1 MSTAS
6 PETDSSLA
14 PDTAAP
20 PPPARGRRWARR
32 GLIAAAVVLALGVAS
47 WLGVPPLLKWQ
58 GEKIGTREL
67 GRPVHIGKVDF
78 KPWSLELTLNDLS
91 IGGLPGA
98 PDQLTIKRL
107 YASAALQSIWK
118 LAPVL
123 DALQVDEPTLRLTH
137 LGEGRYDIDDILARL
152 AAQPKPAQPSEPAHF
167 ALYNIAL
174 KDGRIDFD
182 DRTVG
187 RVQEVRGLQL
197 AVPFISNLPAARQ
210 VTVQP
215 RLAFALNGSAFDSQ
229 GEALPF
235 DASQRTTAT
244 LRLSKLDLKPY
255 LGYLPAGL
263 PIQLQAATVDADL
276 KLAFEETPHTSLRVD
291 GSLGV
296 SDLKAL
302 DAQGGDALAFDTLKV
317 DVTEARPLERLV
329 HLGSVRLEGPQLDV
343 RRDAAGR
350 INLMPHD
357 APASAPQPA
366 VAKGSAP
373 VKAPASAASGAAA
386 KPATPEPALKLLI
399 DQVAVRGGALRWRD
413 DSPAGE
419 HAGAAELR
427 ADKVEFNA
435 KAVAWPLQQ
444 PFAFDGA
451 LALAGGDAQP
461 QVAATPTPAAAPAP
475 KSAHGKRAAKA
486 PTHKVAKA
494 AAPAAPAAA
503 APGAATLAF
512 DGKASERQAEVTLH
526 AAHLPLALAQPYLA
540 AYLVPQLGGQ
550 LDAEATLNWA
560 APQGR
565 ETQPAWSVQAKRV
578 ALEQLALVGEPMA
591 AGQPDE
597 SAEAREPSEA
607 QAAGGARPSRRSR
620 TGAKPKRA
628 RRADE
633 TRARRTDGPRPS
645 GAPGTLA
652 SIERVELS
660 DAHIDSKTRAVS
672 AARLQLQAPRVQV
685 QRDAQQHWMA
695 QAWLRTPPAD
705 AAPAAKPAAAA
716 VDAPWSLRLD
726 ELAVAGGVVGWR
738 DEGMRRVARA
748 ELSDLQIEARKLSLD
763 GKQPMELNLKTLVGT
778 GRRSGG
784 EPGRLAWR
792 GQIGL
797 EPLSAQ
803 GTLEATRLPVQ
814 AFEPYFGDLLNVELL
829 RADAGFKGRVA
840 YAQTT
845 QGPRVRVEGDARV
858 EEMRSFSRPGTAANG
873 DAAATPAAA
882 ARADAGSQAA
892 LAPSAGRTP
901 AGLGRELLSWKQLRL
916 DGLDAQLE
924 PGKAPQVRIGGTQ
937 LSDFYARLVIDPSG
951 RFNLQDIVKSDA
963 ASSTASAPGTAAS
976 APVSAAASTPASSA
990 APAAAPNPLAPV
1002 IRFGPTQLVNGR
1014 IDFADHFIRPN
1025 YSADLTDLNGS
1036 LGAFSSV
1043 AQAGA
1048 PQMAA
1053 LVLTG
1058 RAEGTAGLDIRGQLN
1073 PLAQPLA
1080 LDIQAK
1086 VSDLDLPPLSPYAV
1100 KYAGHGIE
1108 RGKLSMDVNYK
1119 ILPDG
1124 QLTATNKLVLNQL
1137 EFGEAVP
1144 GAPASLPVQLAT
1156 ALLADSHGVIDLD
1169 LPISG
1174 SLNDPQFSIGPV
1186 IFKALI
1192 NLIGKAI
1199 TAPFSL
1205 LARALG
1211 GEAGQDMSQV
1221 AFAPGSAHLSAK
1233 ARSQLDKVAKALADR
1248 PALKLTVAGSAHLD
1262 REREGAQRQR
1272 LYALVAAEARSATP
1286 AAAASAA
1293 PAAASSAAPAAAASA
1308 PAAPASAASG
1318 AAPAASE
1325 AEAAAAIATSPDYP
1339 ALLKRLYRR
1348 ADIPGKP
1355 RNAIGMLRD
1364 IGVPEME
1371 ALLMAHIEV
1380 GESAIRQL
1388 AVQRGVAVKDYLAG
1402 KGIAA
1407 NRLFLGAVQT
1417 DASAA
1422 ASAPASAASAAA
1434 SAWAPHA
1441 ELSLGTK

>member
-6 PETDSSLA
+6 PEADSSLA

-32 GLIAAAVVLALGVAS
+32 GLIAAAVGLALGVAS

-91 IGGLPGA
+91 IGGLSGA

-123 DALQVDEPTLRLTH
+123 DALQVDQPALRLTH

-152 AAQPKPAQPSEPAHF
+152 AAQPQPAQPSEPAHF

-291 GSLGV
+291 GTLGV

-317 DVTEARPLERLV
+317 DVAEARPLERLV
-329 HLGSVRLEGPQLDV
+329 HLGSVQLEGPQLDV

-350 INLMPHD
+350 INLMPPD
-357 APASAPQPA
+357 APASAAKPA
-366 VAKGSAP
+366 IEKGSAP
-373 VKAPASAASGAAA
+373 AKAPTSAASGAAA

-419 HAGAAELR
+419 RAGAAELR

-451 LALAGGDAQP
+451 LALAGGDAAP
-461 QVAATPTPAAAPAP
+461 KADAAPTPAPTAAAKDAHGQRPAPAP
-475 KSAHGKRAAKA
+475 T
-486 PTHKVAKA
+486 PKA
-494 AAPAAPAAA
+494 AAPVARAAPVAAA
-503 APGAATLAF
+503 GPATVAF

-597 SAEAREPSEA
+597 SAEAREPGEA

-652 SIERVELS
+652 SIEHVELT
-660 DAHIDSKTRAVS
+660 DARIDSKTRAVS
-672 AARLQLQAPRVQV
+672 AARLQVQAPRVQV

-716 VDAPWSLRLD
+716 DAPWSVRLD
-726 ELAVAGGVVGWR
+726 ELAVAGGAVGWR

-792 GQIGL
+792 GQVGL

-829 RADAGFKGRVA
+829 RADAGFRGRVA
-840 YAQTT
+840 YAQTA

-858 EEMRSFSRPGTAANG
+858 EELRTFSRAGTAVNG
-873 DAAATPAAA
+873 AGAAPTAAA
-882 ARADAGSQAA
+882 ARAQAPSQAA
-892 LAPSAGRTP
+892 LSPSAGRTP
-901 AGLGRELLSWKQLRL
+901 AGLGSELLSWKQLRL
-916 DGLDAQLE
+916 DALDAKLE
-924 PGKAPQVRIGGTQ
+924 PGQAPQVTIGGTQ

-963 ASSTASAPGTAAS
+963 ASSTASAPGTTVS
-976 APVSAAASTPASSA
+976 APVSVAANAPASRA
-990 APAAAPNPLAPV
+990 APAAAPDPLAPV
-1002 IRFGPTQLVNGR
+1002 VRFGPTKLVNGR

-1043 AQAGA
+1043 VQAGA
-1048 PQMAA
+1048 PQMAE

-1086 VSDLDLPPLSPYAV
+1086 VSDLDLPPLSPYSV

-1124 QLTATNKLVLNQL
+1124 QLTASNKLVLNQL

-1174 SLNDPQFSIGPV
+1174 SLNDPQFSIGPI
-1186 IFKALI
+1186 IFKAII

-1199 TAPFSL
+1199 TAPFTL

-1221 AFAPGSAHLSAK
+1221 AFPSGSAHLNAK
-1233 ARSQLDKVAKALADR
+1233 TRSQLDKVAKALADR
-1248 PALKLTVAGSAHLD
+1248 PGLKLTVVGSARLD
-1262 REREGAQRQR
+1262 SEREGAQRQR

-1286 AAAASAA
+1286 AAPAGAAS
-1293 PAAASSAAPAAAASA
+1293 APAAAASGA
-1308 PAAPASAASG
+1308 ASAAV
-1318 AAPAASE
+1318 PAASE
-1325 AEAAAAIATSPDYP
+1325 AEAAASIVTSPDYP

-1407 NRLFLGAVQT
+1407 NRLFLGAEKA
-1417 DASAA
+1417 DAQAAA
-1422 ASAPASAASAAA
+1422 ASAPTGAASAAA
-1434 SAWAPHA
+1434 SAWVPHA